1 MEDVM
6 DKKKELA
13 KEILEIFPLFIKKM
27 HRGMAKDG
35 EVPPSQMS
43 AVMILSE
50 KKLCTLGELSKEMGV
65 AAPTATGIIDR
76 LYKAG
81 HVKRVRSK
89 KDRRIVNITLTI
101 KGKNVTKRIQKI
113 AMKRWSIVSNILSLK
128 DQEVHIRILKKIVK
142 GLDKYYEK

>member
-1 MEDVM
+1 M

-65 AAPTATGIIDR
+65 SAPTTTGIVDR
-76 LYKAG
+76 LYQSG
-81 HVKRVRSK
+81 YVERVRSQ
-89 KDRRIVNITLTI
+89 KDRRIVNIALTR
-101 KGKNVTKRIQKI
+101 KGKNVTKKIQKTAI
-113 AMKRWSIVSNILSLK
+113 KKWRIISSILSIK
-128 DQEVHIRILKKIVK
+128 DQETHIRILKKIVK
-142 GLDKYYEK
+142 GLDAYHAK